1 MEHKLHFG
9 IMTLQNLPWPTLL
22 QRWRLL
28 DASTFDSAWVADHF
42 VSARL
47 PNMLWLDGWTLLA
60 ALASQTR
67 RIRLG
72 PLVTTIT
79 YRNPAVLAK
88 QALTLDHLS
97 NGRLELGIGA
107 GGNPADASMTGVPAW
122 DTRERVDRFREFVE
136 LVDTLLRQ
144 ETTTYAGRYYQVQDA
159 RMIPAPVQQP
169 RPPPT
174 LAALGPTTI
183 KFAASYADV
192 WNSYVL
198 PPLSVQQAL
207 QTTKE
212 RVGILNDACAAA
224 GRDPTTIRRSLLC
237 WPLMPETPF
246 DSLDAFRD
254 FIGRYTEIGISEFIF
269 YWMRDDLPTIGLD
282 ASWIPRSLD
291 RATLEWL
298 AAEAIPI
305 VKADQRAAGTN
316 A

>member
-1 MEHKLHFG
+1 MERKLHFG
-9 IMTLQNLPWPTLL
+9 IMTLQNIPWPTLL
-22 QRWRLL
+22 DRWRLL

-42 VSARL
+42 VTARL
-47 PNMLWLDGWTLLA
+47 PNAPWLEGWTLLA

-79 YRNPAVLAK
+79 YRNPAILAK
-88 QALTLDHLS
+88 QALTLDHIS

-122 DTRERVDRFREFVE
+122 DTRERVGRFREFVE
-136 LVDTLLRQ
+136 LVDTMLRQ
-144 ETTTYAGRYYQVQDA
+144 ETTTYAGRYYQVQEA
-159 RMIPAPVQQP
+159 TIIAAAVQQP
-169 RPPPT
+169 RPPIT
-174 LAALGPTTI
+174 LAAPDRTTI
-183 KFAASYADV
+183 KLAAKYADT

-198 PPLSVQQAL
+198 PPLSVQDAL

-212 RVGILNDACAAA
+212 RVAILNDACAAA
-224 GRDPTTIRRSLLC
+224 GRDPATIRRSLLC
-237 WPLMPETPF
+237 WPLMPDTPF
-246 DSLDAFRD
+246 ASLDAFRD
-254 FIGRYTEIGISEFIF
+254 FIGRYTEVGINAFIF
-269 YWMRDDLPTIGLD
+269 YWLREDLPAIGAD

-305 VKADQRAAGTN
+305 VKADQSAADTN

>member
-1 MEHKLHFG
+1 MEHMLRFG
-9 IMTLQNLPWPTLL
+9 IMTLQNIPWSTLL
-22 QRWRLL
+22 ERWRLL

-42 VSARL
+42 VTGRL
-47 PNMLWLDGWTLLA
+47 PTAPWLEGWTLLA
-60 ALASQTR
+60 ALAGQTQ

-72 PLVTTIT
+72 PMVTTIT

-88 QALTLDHLS
+88 QALTLDHIS

-122 DTRERVDRFREFVE
+122 DTRERVGRFREFVE
-136 LVDTLLRQ
+136 LVDLLLRQ

-169 RPPPT
+169 RPPLT

-183 KFAASYADV
+183 RLAATYADV

-198 PPLSVQQAL
+198 PPLSVHEAL
-207 QTTKE
+207 QTTKA
-212 RVGILNDACAAA
+212 RVALLNDACVAA
-224 GRDPTTIRRSLLC
+224 GRNPATIRRSLLC
-237 WPLMPETPF
+237 WPLMPDTPF
-246 DSLDAFRD
+246 ASLDAFRD
-254 FIGRYTEIGISEFIF
+254 FIGRYTEIGINEFIF
-269 YWMRDDLPTIGLD
+269 YWMREDLPAIGPD

-305 VKADQRAAGTN
+305 VKADQSAADTK